1 MSGNVTHL
9 ECVFCGKRI
18 DRFVDKCMFCGGVVV
33 VKQDNPI
40 FKPDRTSPGIWR
52 YSTLL
57 PRFNKVSYGEGLTP
71 INRVGGVLVK
81 NEKYN
86 PTGSYLDRAAAILAS
101 YVKSNGFKEVETSYL
116 EGFSSSLTYYVSK
129 LAKVRI
135 VVDDVLNIEVDGLT
149 SLMNSGA
156 ELVLSSTPYP
166 RDRGCCFIEYR
177 NPLTIEGIKT
187 IVFELFER
195 GVKAEHIVVPV
206 ETGLLAYSISKGI
219 QDLHEAGLSI
229 DYQVVGVLL
238 KNREIPEIINKAR
251 NIKTVA
257 IGGQELLDSL
267 KKLNSK
273 GFRTKPLS
281 AMSYAVAENLGSS
294 VAVITMGFKPY
305 KTSVR
310 RSELRDTIVKTLKE
324 KGPLTAYGIWL
335 ENPSYT
341 LRGIYKTLHNMEL
354 KGELRIEVKTKGNRK
369 IKLFKL

>member
-1 MSGNVTHL
+1 
-9 ECVFCGKRI
+9 
-18 DRFVDKCMFCGGVVV
+18 MFCGGVVV

-354 KGELRIEVKTKGNRK
+354 KGELRIDVKTKGNRK